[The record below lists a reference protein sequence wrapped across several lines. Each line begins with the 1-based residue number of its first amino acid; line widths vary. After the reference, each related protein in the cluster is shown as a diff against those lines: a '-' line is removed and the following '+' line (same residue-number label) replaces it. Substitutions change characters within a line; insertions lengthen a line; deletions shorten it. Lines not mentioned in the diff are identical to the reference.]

1 MLFQT
6 GNFKPAKNGDS
17 MATDIK
23 VRGYHLDIYQH
34 VNNARYLEFMEEDRW
49 DYVERYELLEL
60 FQREGLA
67 FVVANI
73 NISYLRP
80 ALAGETIRVSSRIDS
95 LGNKSGAVQQQIQLL
110 RDGEVADTIVE
121 AQVTFCL
128 VDLKTQK
135 TVPISGN
142 VRASLEKMIEDG
154 L

>member
-1 MLFQT
+1 
-6 GNFKPAKNGDS
+6 